1 MTDSP
6 AEAVYEV
13 DGPVATITLDRPDR
27 LNAMTERML
36 TEYVAAVREAGAD
49 PAVRCVVVTG
59 RGRGFCAGADLGVLA
74 DGPSALDRL
83 TRADLLP
90 TVANEIDTPVVMAVN
105 GPCVGMGL
113 SLAASGDIRLAGRSA
128 ALAAA
133 FPRLGLTAEYG
144 LGWLLPRLVGTG
156 RAAEILLTGRTLDAD
171 EALRIGLVTA
181 VHDDDA
187 LLTAAHD
194 LARAIADGC
203 SPWSVRTIKAQLR
216 RAASE
221 DWATSID
228 RSLTLM
234 HESFARPELPEAIA
248 ARAEKRPPAFSD

>member
-36 TEYVAAVREAGAD
+36 TEYVAAVRKAGAD
-49 PAVRCVVVTG
+49 PSVRCVVVTG

-90 TVANEIDTPVVMAVN
+90 TVALEIDTPVVMAVN
-105 GPCVGMGL
+105 GPCVGMGF
-113 SLAASGDIRLAGRSA
+113 SLAASGDLRLAGRSA

-144 LGWLLPRLVGTG
+144 LGWLLPRLVGAG

-171 EALRIGLVTA
+171 EALRIGLVTGI
-181 VHDDDA
+181 HDDDA
-187 LLTAAHD
+187 LLPAAQE
-194 LARAIADGC
+194 LARGIADGC

-216 RAASE
+216 RAATD
-221 DWATSID
+221 DWSTSID
-228 RSLTLM
+228 RSLALM

-248 ARAEKRPPAFSD
+248 ARAEKRAPVFPD